1 MFAAEYE
8 NTTMDGRRRA
18 PRAPVSLDASLGLG
32 GLARAL
38 CKVVDISIHGARLQ
52 SYSTLTRG
60 STIWLT
66 LPGIGPVAADI
77 MWSDE
82 FVAGCQF
89 HRPLD
94 PAVIEDLAK
103 RPAPRA

>member
-8 NTTMDGRRRA
+8 TAKVDRRRRS

-32 GLARAL
+32 GLARTL
-38 CKVVDISIHGARLQ
+38 CKVLDISIHGARLQ
-52 SYSTLTRG
+52 SYSALTRG

-66 LPGIGPVAADI
+66 IPGVGSVAGDI
-77 MWSDE
+77 MWADD
-82 FVAGCQF
+82 FLAGCQF

-94 PAVIEDLAK
+94 PEVIETLAE
-103 RPAPRA
+103 RG